1 MFKVKAIKTPI
12 VKYNPIFVKDICKL
26 ANIGASKLNKFLIS
40 NWSNGL
46 QISVYK
52 FDLTFNNY
60 YNIYLDT
67 HKIQVNM

>member
-40 NWSNGL
+40 NWSKGL
-46 QISVYK
+46 EISVYK
-52 FDLTFNNY
+52 LDLTFNND
-60 YNIYLDT
+60 YNIYFYT
-67 HKIQVNM
+67 HKILGNM